1 MPYCLEHAR
10 HNTYILQVDAVTGE
24 TTTYADILSTA
35 LSIADFLYSR
45 GIRSGDVVGI
55 CSENSLDF
63 ILPVI
68 GTFFTGATCAP
79 LNPNYTLR
87 KQQQKYLHS
96 FSGWGETES
105 TWYVGHYWPIVPAPD
120 DR

>member
-1 MPYCLEHAR
+1 MVFLVKNVGICMFLLDTDE
-10 HNTYILQVDAVTGE
+10 LQVDVVTGE
-24 TTTYADILSTA
+24 TRTYADVMSASLSV
-35 LSIADFLYSR
+35 ADFLYSK

-68 GTFFTGATCAP
+68 GTLFAGAICAP

-87 KQQQKYLHS
+87 KHKQKYNAIS
-96 FSGWGETES
+96 F
-105 TWYVGHYWPIVPAPD
+105 Y
-120 DR
+120 